1 MIAEAGRIIE
11 LADDSPANVRQSS
24 DKTSS
29 ADGRQL
35 RRHRID
41 ESMRSVPDG
50 SLDVIEPHAT
60 TA

>member
-1 MIAEAGRIIE
+1 MIAESGRIIE
-11 LADDSPANVRQSS
+11 LADDSRANVRQSS

-41 ESMRSVPDG
+41 ENMPQVPDG
-50 SLDVIEPHAT
+50 SVDVIQPYAT
-60 TA
+60 TV